1 MAEIS
6 DVKTESSPIKTE
18 IPEVK
23 SECSKTKTD
32 LEKVKQTQTEMVR
45 QVKKLKQEI
54 KDLHEEKETVQL
66 DIDQLHEEFENKLD
80 MITDID
86 DELDRLERENR
97 KSTMRIFGLA
107 EEPDERN
114 LDAKRI
120 VTQKVLKVACSG
132 EDWSPDDIQRA
143 YRVGESKDGQPRL
156 MLVTFRYCDDKFRV
170 YDGRDILRKNGIRV
184 SDDLTKRQ
192 RQKLKDLKAKG
203 YTGYFYKGQVHVRG
217 KKVKRETINKDRSK
231 ESVDEADSVSSKQ
244 SSKQR
249 RLQGETVTTSNPV
262 SFRST

>member
-1 MAEIS
+1 MSDNLLYASYYARLYECLLLLSSNIETNPGPLSESEQTLLNAIKSSEARVLAEIS
-6 DVKTESSPIKTE
+6 DVKTESSTIKTE

-32 LEKVKQTQTEMVR
+32 LEKVKQTQTEMVK
-45 QVKKLKQEI
+45 VKARDKRL
-54 KDLHEEKETVQL
+54 KETVQL

-120 VTQKVLKVACSG
+120 VTEKVLKVASSG
-132 EDWSPDDIQRA
+132 EDWSPDDKQRA

-170 YDGRDILRKNGIRV
+170 YDGRDILCKNGIRV
-184 SDDLTKRQ
+184 SDDLVKRQ
-192 RQKLKDLKAKG
+192 RQKLNDLKAKG
-203 YTGYFYKGQVHVRG
+203 YTG
-217 KKVKRETINKDRSK
+217 
-231 ESVDEADSVSSKQ
+231 
-244 SSKQR
+244 
-249 RLQGETVTTSNPV
+249 
-262 SFRST
+262 